1 MTEVFLL
8 TDGWSD
14 MQGKNILKFWGIS
27 NDKGP
32 VEIRISNSPPLFFVL
47 RDAEITGL
55 SIPYRRKNVI
65 LKNFNSEPVDALYF
79 NTQRDLLL
87 GAEYLCKLKIPVY
100 ESDIDPARRY
110 LMERYIYAQASDRKS
125 EEHTSELQSLR

>member
-1 MTEVFLL
+1 MMDVFLL

-14 MQGKNILKFWGIS
+14 VQGKNVLTYWGIS
-27 NDKGP
+27 NIIGP
-32 VEIRISNSPPLFFVL
+32 VEIRISNSHPLFFVL
-47 RDAEITGL
+47 RDTEITGL
-55 SIPYRRKNVI
+55 NFPFTRKNVP

-87 GAEYLCKLKIPVY
+87 AAENLRKAKTPVY

-110 LMERYIYAQASDRKS
+110 L
-125 EEHTSELQSLR
+125 

>member
-1 MTEVFLL
+1 MTEAFLL

-14 MQGKNILKFWGIS
+14 IQGKNVLTFWGIS
-27 NDKGP
+27 NEIGP
-32 VEIRISNSPPLFFVL
+32 VEIRISNSYPLFFVS

-55 SIPYRRKNVI
+55 TIPYTRKNVL
-65 LKNFNSEPVDALYF
+65 LKNFNSEHVDALYF

-87 GAEYLCKLKIPVY
+87 GAEYLRKMKIPVY

-110 LMERYIYAQASDRKS
+110 LMERNIYA
-125 EEHTSELQSLR
+125 HVSL